1 MNRDDMRSVMHRGT
15 SRGLENTAKEVTLPS
30 SGDQTWVIVPAF
42 NEGTRILRVLDE
54 LISVEANVVVVDD
67 GSEDDTGLNALAR
80 PVWLVTHAANLG
92 QGAAIQTGI
101 DFALARGAAYIVTF
115 DADGQHR
122 PQDIP
127 VLLSSLQRNE
137 AEFALGSR
145 FLGSTKGMPVSRR
158 ILLKLAV
165 LFTWVLSG
173 VKLTDTHNGLRA
185 MTRRAAACLQIR
197 HNRMEH
203 ASEII
208 DQIKQCGLKC
218 TEVPVQIRY
227 TADTLAKGQ
236 RMSDAIGLGL
246 RILLKRV
253 IR

>member
-1 MNRDDMRSVMHRGT
+1 MRSAMNRGT
-15 SRGLENTAKEVTLPS
+15 SRGPEDTAKEVALAS
-30 SGDQTWVIVPAF
+30 SADQTWVIVPAF

-54 LISVEANVVVVDD
+54 LIAVVENVVVVDD
-67 GSEDDTGLNALAR
+67 GSKDDTGLNVLTR
-80 PVWLVTHAANLG
+80 PVWLITHPANLG

-122 PQDIP
+122 PQDIRA
-127 VLLSSLQRNE
+127 LLSSLQRNE
-137 AEFALGSR
+137 ADFALGSR
-145 FLGSTKGMPVSRR
+145 FLGSAKGMPISRH

-165 LFTWVLSG
+165 LFTRVLSG
-173 VKLTDTHNGLRA
+173 VKLTDAHNGLRA
-185 MTRRAAACLQIR
+185 MTRRGAASLQIR

-227 TADTLAKGQ
+227 TADTLSKGQ
-236 RMSDAIGLGL
+236 RMSNAIGLGL
-246 RILLKRV
+246 RILLRRV

>member
-1 MNRDDMRSVMHRGT
+1 MNGGT
-15 SRGLENTAKEVTLPS
+15 SRGLEDTAKEVALAS
-30 SGDQTWVIVPAF
+30 SEDQTWVIVPAF

-54 LISVEANVVVVDD
+54 LIAVVANVVVVDD
-67 GSEDDTGLNALAR
+67 GSDDDTGLKALTR
-80 PVWLVTHAANLG
+80 PVWLVTHRANLG

-127 VLLSSLQRNE
+127 ALLSSLQRNE
-137 AEFALGSR
+137 ADFALGSR
-145 FLGSTKGMPVSRR
+145 FLGSAKGMPVSRH

-165 LFTWVLSG
+165 LVTRVLSG
-173 VKLTDTHNGLRA
+173 VKLTDAHNGLRA
-185 MTRRAAACLQIR
+185 MTRRGAASLQIR

-208 DQIKQCGLKC
+208 DQIKQRGLKC

>member
-1 MNRDDMRSVMHRGT
+1 MSRGT
-15 SRGLENTAKEVTLPS
+15 SRGLEETAKEAVLAS

-42 NEGTRILRVLDE
+42 NEGPRILRVLDE
-54 LISVEANVVVVDD
+54 LIAVVANVVVVDD
-67 GSEDDTGLNALAR
+67 GSEDDTGLNVLTR
-80 PVWLVTHAANLG
+80 PVWLVTHRANLG

-101 DFALARGAAYIVTF
+101 DFALAHGAAQIATF

-137 AEFALGSR
+137 ADFALGSR
-145 FLGSTKGMPVSRR
+145 FLGSAIGMPISRR

-165 LFTWVLSG
+165 LFTHVMSG
-173 VKLTDTHNGLRA
+173 VKLTDAHNGLRA
-185 MTRRAAACLQIR
+185 MTRRGAASLQIR

-208 DQIKQCGLKC
+208 DQIKRCGLKW
-218 TEVPVQIRY
+218 TEVPVQIHY
-227 TADTLAKGQ
+227 TAETLAKGQ
-236 RMSDAIGLGL
+236 RMTDAIALGL
-246 RILLKRV
+246 RILLRRV
-253 IR
+253 VR

>member
-1 MNRDDMRSVMHRGT
+1 MRSTMNRGT
-15 SRGLENTAKEVTLPS
+15 SRGLEDTAKEVALAS
-30 SGDQTWVIVPAF
+30 SGDETWVIVPAF

-54 LISVEANVVVVDD
+54 LTAVVANVVVVDD
-67 GSEDDTGLNALAR
+67 GSEDDTGFHVLTR
-80 PVWLVTHAANLG
+80 PVWLVTHPANLG

-101 DFALARGAAYIVTF
+101 DFALARGAAYVVTF

-127 VLLSSLQRNE
+127 VLVSSLQRNE
-137 AEFALGSR
+137 ADFALGSR
-145 FLGSTKGMPVSRR
+145 FLGSATGMPISRH

-165 LFTWVLSG
+165 LVTRVLSG
-173 VKLTDTHNGLRA
+173 VKLTDAHNGLRA
-185 MTRRAAACLQIR
+185 MTRGGAASLQIR

-208 DQIKQCGLKC
+208 DQIRHCGRKYI
-218 TEVPVQIRY
+218 EVPVQIRY

-246 RILLKRV
+246 RMLLRRV
-253 IR
+253 VR